1 MLSYGDNTDEPLA
14 GMMRKGS
21 AGSNTAADHITIVNA
36 SIEALPPAYRR
47 RLMVTCDGA
56 GASHDL
62 ITHLDK
68 LASRPGRQLTY
79 SVGWDQGKRE
89 RNAIRLVPGHAWQ
102 IAIDPRGE
110 VRERRAEDACPDHS
124 CGHRKCWIEEAHV
137 TELTGLLR
145 GGPGGDQLAG
155 WPESMRVFAR
165 RERPHPDAQL
175 TLFEAEDGWRYSL
188 WVTNLPAALR
198 GWRANPAYIDA
209 AHRVHARVEDRIR
222 TGKDTGIG
230 YFPSESFAINSAW
243 LAASLIAA
251 TLLAWLRHLA
261 LDGDLARAEP
271 KTLRYRILHAAA
283 RLARGGRRR
292 RLRIAKTWPWADA
305 AAAAWAAISALPR
318 APDQQQA
325 VPATTEG
332 EITGAVERPVPGPP
346 AGLLSYLEPR
356 IKIRNAAQRAIP
368 AGDDSA

>member
-1 MLSYGDNTDEPLA
+1 MLSYCDNTDEPLA

-110 VRERRAEDACPDHS
+110 VRERRAE
-124 CGHRKCWIEEAHV
+124 G
-137 TELTGLLR
+137 

-165 RERPHPDAQL
+165 RERPHPGAQL

-209 AHRVHARVEDRIR
+209 AHRVHARVEDRMR
-222 TGKDTGIG
+222 TGKETGIG
-230 YFPSESFAINSAW
+230 HFPSVILSPTDDHDSDLRFCDVNSV
-243 LAASLIAA
+243 
-251 TLLAWLRHLA
+251 
-261 LDGDLARAEP
+261 
-271 KTLRYRILHAAA
+271 
-283 RLARGGRRR
+283 
-292 RLRIAKTWPWADA
+292 ADA
-305 AAAAWAAISALPR
+305 AAAAA
-318 APDQQQA
+318 
-325 VPATTEG
+325 
-332 EITGAVERPVPGPP
+332 
-346 AGLLSYLEPR
+346 
-356 IKIRNAAQRAIP
+356 
-368 AGDDSA
+368 